1 MTSSVVIEPSRLLGG
16 RHYPRSGFDY
26 NLKWFFTLI
35 LSVNHVIKTPD
46 GFIGADNPIKI
57 AQAPAGSNE

>member
-16 RHYPRSGFDY
+16 RHYPRPGFDY

-35 LSVNHVIKTPD
+35 LSVNHVIKIPD
-46 GFIGADNPIKI
+46 DFIEADIPIKI
-57 AQAPAGSNE
+57 GRGSIDPE